1 MSKIIN
7 NSLILSKQEAI
18 DLAKALS
25 NPDIEVVQKRNK
37 FLDSLNDIK
46 IEPVN
51 DTTVLVDVLNLSI
64 PIILQSQVL
73 YSTEEVKEKKE
84 SLQTIIDFS
93 LNINYICDYKEAE
106 CISTDSNKGYYCK
119 TINDELYTIST
130 DNNLVA

>member
-25 NPDIEVVQKRNK
+25 NTDIEVVQKRNK

-51 DTTVLVDVLNLSI
+51 DTTILVDIPNISI
-64 PIILQSQVL
+64 PITS
-73 YSTEEVKEKKE
+73 
-84 SLQTIIDFS
+84 
-93 LNINYICDYKEAE
+93 
-106 CISTDSNKGYYCK
+106 
-119 TINDELYTIST
+119 
-130 DNNLVA
+130 